1 VKTVVREI
9 LANVQKLLGKKV
21 KEWNIEKLK
30 VETEKKE
37 YERIL
42 DCKLKNDGM
51 ERNTEE
57 EWKRI

>member
-1 VKTVVREI
+1 MKIVVREI

-21 KEWNIEKLK
+21 EWNIEKLK

-51 ERNTEE
+51 ESNTEE